1 MNWTYNHDVMLC
13 REILV
18 VEPFRFK
25 HGSRDRGNAWE
36 NVATNLN
43 GSGNPKFNVDQ
54 RAVRDHFLKL
64 ERCFKRKLA
73 EDERASGISPE
84 HTELDDALEEIIE
97 KSKAA
102 EEELGKKS
110 DSNRKLADSER
121 ETAEDVRKRSMERLS
136 ETQKRDRAEREKKR
150 RKENTQS
157 DAVQYLKEKSDK
169 EFEIREKELEL
180 KERKLQFKERK
191 QQFKFELERKEHE
204 ERIKDQKVK
213 QERENNIILLMQ
225 QQLLQQQQLIDEIKK
240 QNLLIASILNK

>member
-25 HGSRDRGNAWE
+25 HGSRERGNAWE

-43 GSGNPKFNVDQ
+43 GSGNPKFNVDH

-97 KSKAA
+97 KS
-102 EEELGKKS
+102 
-110 DSNRKLADSER
+110 
-121 ETAEDVRKRSMERLS
+121 
-136 ETQKRDRAEREKKR
+136 
-150 RKENTQS
+150 
-157 DAVQYLKEKSDK
+157 
-169 EFEIREKELEL
+169 
-180 KERKLQFKERK
+180 
-191 QQFKFELERKEHE
+191 
-204 ERIKDQKVK
+204 
-213 QERENNIILLMQ
+213 
-225 QQLLQQQQLIDEIKK
+225 
-240 QNLLIASILNK
+240 